1 MRMAPGMA
9 SEQMALVILQAEDVR
24 KAYDIDSLREKGGF
38 PRQMVKQLGG
48 SRARSVVKCLRQQGA
63 RENVVGCNA
72 SEAVKGAVLRA
83 NSYAAAECAR
93 RDLGQVVQVNVG
105 HGDIR
110 RVLAGPLRH
119 ARQIREP
126 LGEGLAAIDRRD
138 KLAAMVPLGLVRC
151 EIEGDPFFVVVVII
165 VSVAVELVMAITVTI
180 PMVSIVVVMMAAIM
194 EMVFIIM
201 EMVIVVVLVMFEM
214 MVVMVLIMAVI
225 VMAIVVAIVVVIM
238 VVIMVLIMVVIMV
251 VVMAVRAI
259 IIIVVMAMIILL
271 MVVNI
276 AVLLTAVVVMVI
288 IIIIII
294 VIIIVI
300 IPTFIAL
307 VTKQP

>member
-83 NSYAAAECAR
+83 DSYAAAECAR

-238 VVIMVLIMVVIMV
+238 VLIMVVIMV

-259 IIIVVMAMIILL
+259 IIIVVMTMIILL